1 MGFRHVQVY
10 IRCFISGL
18 IKKLEASLWKIVLS
32 EFFSAPRGQPQRTA
46 LLNLA
51 TDVSIPLNIF
61 LRPSPFLSGVTEK

>member
-10 IRCFISGL
+10 VRCFISGL

-32 EFFSAPRGQPQRTA
+32 EFFSAPRGQPQMTA

-51 TDVSIPLNIF
+51 TDVSIPLNIL

>member
-10 IRCFISGL
+10 VRCFISGL

-32 EFFSAPRGQPQRTA
+32 EFFSAPRGQPQMTT